1 MLGSLIAIRPA
12 QAQTKLYL
20 LFPGSNVFCQ
30 AACSPS
36 VLLEVS
42 VDERRILRQT
52 SIVNAREWAGGP
64 AVTADGRLVAWLGTE
79 RSGTRSFL
87 SAFDLVTGIHTSLLD
102 VASPWISGSL
112 YADQGSLKL
121 YGQLGGFPNGPITV
135 VEPHGI
141 RTVPDPCPGVG
152 LVGMSGN
159 DSDAAM
165 DGGRQPVDGDWSSCG
180 GGIGSWALEH
190 RDFGCA
196 RGADRARGSERAQR
210 HLLRPGAWGERHR
223 AW

>member
-36 VLLEVS
+36 VLPEVS

-87 SAFDLVTGIHTSLLD
+87 SAFDLATGTHTSLLD

-112 YADQGSLKL
+112 YADPRSLKL

-152 LVGMSGN
+152 LVGMSGTTVTLRWTV
-159 DSDAAM
+159 DASRSMAT
-165 DGGRQPVDGDWSSCG
+165 GQVVEAGSGPGRSNIATLGVPAAQ
-180 GGIGSWALEH
+180 
-190 RDFGCA
+190 
-196 RGADRARGSERAQR
+196 DRARGSERAPR
-210 HLLRPGAWGERHR
+210 HLLRPGAWGERHG